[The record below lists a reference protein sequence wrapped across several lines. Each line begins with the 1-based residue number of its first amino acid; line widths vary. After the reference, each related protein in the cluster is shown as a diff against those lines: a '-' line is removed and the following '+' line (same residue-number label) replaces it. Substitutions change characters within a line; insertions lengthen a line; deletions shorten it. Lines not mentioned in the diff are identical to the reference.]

1 VKALSLEN
9 SAIIMAISLMV
20 YASPLVVLQAVMAGE
35 ILLPAQGVKFIVAI
49 IFLVAS
55 LANILIH
62 KPNLQRLAM
71 MQLPIVY
78 FVYGFFT
85 IVVFS
90 SGAVGSS
97 NAIMAFF
104 YNYGLLLFVLP
115 YYWIA
120 YLKPSNT
127 PLMSIRW
134 LLILVAFIMF
144 ADLYGMAEFFQNNYF
159 MPSMAQDI
167 LRDGDYIKFDHIDGL
182 IRVSSLF
189 KSPLE
194 FGIINVFIS
203 GFLIAWFWST
213 QKKLFYGL
221 LFLLSSGAVFS
232 TVSRTAI
239 LMYAC
244 NILLLT
250 CFYVLG
256 RQKKF
261 AISKRSFFF
270 WLILLC
276 IVALGM
282 LLVDVE
288 KIFSVSTNPTNLQIR
303 LNNWMDLISGIGAN
317 PAALLFGLGVV
328 QNGAYG
334 EYHNVVIDNL
344 YIGAVMTGGI
354 LGLIMFL
361 ALYGFAFLDAWKR
374 VNTMGE
380 GSKVAGFSFL
390 SFYVVFLIGGLTENL
405 MHLMFYPFSILLL
418 LRLVPQK
425 RSDGGLSLGLGCE
438 YEPDVSGSMRQLS
451 ARTPGFERK
460 VF

>member
-1 VKALSLEN
+1 
-9 SAIIMAISLMV
+9 
-20 YASPLVVLQAVMAGE
+20 
-35 ILLPAQGVKFIVAI
+35 
-49 IFLVAS
+49 
-55 LANILIH
+55 
-62 KPNLQRLAM
+62 
-71 MQLPIVY
+71 
-78 FVYGFFT
+78 
-85 IVVFS
+85 
-90 SGAVGSS
+90 
-97 NAIMAFF
+97 
-104 YNYGLLLFVLP
+104 
-115 YYWIA
+115 
-120 YLKPSNT
+120 
-127 PLMSIRW
+127 
-134 LLILVAFIMF
+134 
-144 ADLYGMAEFFQNNYF
+144 
-159 MPSMAQDI
+159 
-167 LRDGDYIKFDHIDGL
+167 
-182 IRVSSLF
+182 
-189 KSPLE
+189 
-194 FGIINVFIS
+194 
-203 GFLIAWFWST
+203 
-213 QKKLFYGL
+213 
-221 LFLLSSGAVFS
+221 
-232 TVSRTAI
+232 
-239 LMYAC
+239 MYAC

>member
-1 VKALSLEN
+1 
-9 SAIIMAISLMV
+9 MAISLMV